1 MHLSDR
7 RLLLLAA
14 AMLAALLFIAPQR
27 LVAQS
32 SARANC
38 LPLVQTPGARPGFSR
53 APQRPPR
60 AIYRASGL
68 RRGAF
73 LVAPSNA
80 EYAVAV
86 ALHTNPM
93 EMYAFGRDVPYA
105 GDAHYDGPP
114 VLPVWTTAPLDIFVW
129 TTGDRAPAECVSTT
143 DITQFR
149 AQSATFILLIYL
161 GSLAALLL
169 YNLALAIATR
179 EPITGWYSAYLA
191 SLVFYQSIRD
201 NMYWGWFLPI
211 GPIPENLLEFSAF
224 LFNLLLHAQFGR
236 AFLQTR
242 LFLPRVD
249 RLLRTYMILLV
260 AYFAYI
266 FTADRL
272 GVLNYNQQPLIVLAL
287 ILFVAVTLVVGAIV
301 RLRMGYRPALLFLIS
316 YPVLFFFTLLA
327 VVHWATGISSPIL
340 LFSAEIGTLTEA
352 ILLSFAVGARLRNER
367 ELRELVQSMPE
378 AVVRIDRRGRI
389 LFATPQLGAL
399 LHRDGELTGRNVR
412 ELVDGRVARDAL
424 RKALRDT
431 IAVDEFTLRVSGQPQ
446 RFAASIR
453 AEREHGR
460 VHAFAV
466 SLRAVADASRGD
478 RRYALQIAVMQGL
491 VLREGSPIEV
501 ATREFE
507 LLAALV
513 IDERSPSR
521 SELHEMLWPGL
532 TEAAAEN
539 ALDVA
544 LSRLRKRLGYRGS
557 VRSTRAGVL
566 LDRTIGAD
574 VRDARDA
581 LRSNDIGVEEL
592 ARVCTEFARPFPVA
606 LLAWDWFTDRVAEI
620 ERLRRDLLLRLIGC
634 YETRGDLDLALATAL
649 RLQHLDPTDES
660 GYAAAMRIYDFK
672 GDHGSAERTFRDCR
686 RMLWQHLG
694 VEPSAGLLR
703 AAAEIKS

>member
-1 MHLSDR
+1 MHLSNR
-7 RLLLLAA
+7 RLLFITAA
-14 AMLAALLFIAPQR
+14 TLVALLFVVPQR
-27 LVAQS
+27 LAAQS
-32 SARANC
+32 VKAPNC
-38 LPLVQTPGARPGFSR
+38 LPLVHAHLPGPSFGR
-53 APQRPPR
+53 APHRPPT
-60 AIYRASGL
+60 AIYRGSGL
-68 RRGAF
+68 ERGTI

-80 EYAVAV
+80 AFAV
-86 ALHTNPM
+86 ALAHTDPAQV
-93 EMYAFGRDVPYA
+93 YAFGRNVPYA

-114 VLPVWTTAPLDIFVW
+114 VLPVWTSAPIDIFVW
-129 TTGDRAPAECVSTT
+129 TQGDRAPSQCVSTT

-149 AQSATFILLIYL
+149 AQPATFVLLIYL

-169 YNLALAIATR
+169 YNLALAITTR

-201 NMYWGWFLPI
+201 NMYWGLFLPV
-211 GPIPENLLEFSAF
+211 GPIHENLLEFSAF

-249 RLLRTYMILLV
+249 RLLRTYMVLLV
-260 AYFAYI
+260 VYFAYI

-272 GVLNYNQQPLIVLAL
+272 GALNYSQQPTIVLAL
-287 ILFVAVTLVVGAIV
+287 ILFVAVTLLVGAIA

-327 VVHWATGISSPIL
+327 VVHWATGISNPVL

-352 ILLSFAVGARLRNER
+352 ILLSFAVGARLRDER
-367 ELRELVQSMPE
+367 ELRQFLQSMPE
-378 AVVRIDRRGRI
+378 AVMRIDRRGKI

-399 LHRDGELTGRNVR
+399 LHRDGELGGRSVN
-412 ELVDGRVARDAL
+412 EFVDAKVARNAL
-424 RKALRDT
+424 RNALRDP
-431 IAVDEFTLRVSGQPQ
+431 IALVEVTLRVSGQPQ
-446 RFAASIR
+446 RFSVSIR
-453 AEREHGR
+453 AERENRR
-460 VHAFAV
+460 VRAFAV
-466 SLRAVADASRGD
+466 TLRAAAEVSRSD
-478 RRYALQIAVMQGL
+478 QRYAFRIAVMQGA
-491 VLREGSPIEV
+491 VLRDGSPIDV

-513 IDERSPSR
+513 IDERAPSR
-521 SELHEMLWPGL
+521 GELHEMLWPDL
-532 TEAAAEN
+532 TEDAAEN

-581 LRSNDIGVEEL
+581 LRSNEIGIDEL
-592 ARVCTEFARPFPVA
+592 ARVCVDFARPFPVA
-606 LLAWDWFTDRVAEI
+606 LLGWDWFTERVAEI
-620 ERLRRDLLLRLIGC
+620 ERLRRELLLRLIAR
-634 YETRGDLDLALATAL
+634 YEERGDLDLALATAL

-660 GYAAAMRIYDFK
+660 GYAAAMRIYDYK
-672 GDHGSAERTFRDCR
+672 GDHGSAERTFRDCC
-686 RMLWQHLG
+686 RMLRQHLG
-694 VEPSAGLLR
+694 VGPSAGLLR
-703 AAAEIKS
+703 AADEITS